1 MKLGI
6 LGTGMIVQDLFTTID
21 LIPIEKKYLLGTP
34 NTEAETA
41 ELTKKYNLDG
51 YDLDYDALLER
62 DIDTVYVALPNFLHY
77 SFAKKALENGKHV
90 IIEKPV
96 TANATELKDLI
107 AIAREKNLFILEAM
121 NIHYLP
127 TYKALKE
134 KVEDVGA
141 VKIVSFNYSQ
151 YSSRYNAFKNGDILP
166 AFDYHKAG
174 GALMD
179 LNVYNLHGIIGIFGR
194 PKSISYQAN
203 IQRGIDTSGIMLL
216 DYGTFKAVSIGAKDC
231 KAPVMLTIQ
240 GDQGVIRVDT
250 PINQLKSFE
259 YLTNT
264 NESETVAID
273 NDKHRLYYE
282 FVEFGRIIDSN
293 DHAKAQ
299 EMLELSLTV
308 SEVMEEAHKQA
319 GIVFDNDLK

>member
-6 LGTGMIVQDLFTTID
+6 LGTGMIVQDLFRTID
-21 LIPIEKKYLLGTP
+21 LIPLEKKYLLGTP

-41 ELTKKYNLDG
+41 KLAQDYNLDG

-77 SFAKKALENGKHV
+77 AFAKKALEKGKHV

-96 TANATELKDLI
+96 TANATELKDLM
-107 AIAREKNLFILEAM
+107 AIAKANNLFVLEAM

-127 TYKALKE
+127 TYQALKQQVA
-134 KVEDVGA
+134 KVGA

-151 YSSRYNAFKNGDILP
+151 YSSRYNAFKNGEILP

-179 LNVYNLHGIIGIFGR
+179 LNVYNLHGIIGIFGK
-194 PKSISYQAN
+194 PKNVIYQAN
-203 IQRGIDTSGIMLL
+203 IERGIDTSGIMLL
-216 DYGTFKAVSIGAKDC
+216 DYGTFQAVSIGAKDC

-240 GDQGVIRVDT
+240 GDEGVIRVDT

-264 NESETVAID
+264 NESETIAKD

-282 FVEFGRIIDSN
+282 FIEFGRIIDTN
-293 DHAKAQ
+293 DTAKADQ
-299 EMLELSLTV
+299 MLEISLTV
-308 SEVMEEAHKQA
+308 SEVMEQARKQA